1 MCQWPRALAGAGQ
14 WLRVRAPGHLDTAAT
29 GAAQCRGA
37 PAATAPAGGRSGAEA
52 EGGRAAQSGSD
63 ESARGARPGAAS
75 RGAVGSGAM
84 AWPRGAG
91 STKASEGAGVGEK
104 QHGGCGSEVRRGV
117 RHGVAVREREEQRA
131 GLGPCTGAV
140 GRGGW
145 RPTGGEGRHGV
156 SPTVAGKWQWARGGR
171 RGRGDELGGGSV
183 TERTAAVVVH
193 DDDERVRPG
202 DEGTM
207 ERRRG

>member
-1 MCQWPRALAGAGQ
+1 MAQGLSRRWAVVTGAGTGS
-14 WLRVRAPGHLDTAAT
+14 PGHSRNGCCPAP
-29 GAAQCRGA
+29 RGA
-37 PAATAPAGGRSGAEA
+37 GGHGTGKRPERRGGG
-52 EGGRAAQSGSD
+52 GGRAAQSGGD
-63 ESARGARPGAAS
+63 ESARGARPGTAR

-91 STKASEGAGVGEK
+91 STEASGGAGVGEK

-117 RHGVAVREREEQRA
+117 RHGATVHEREEQRA
-131 GLGPCTGAV
+131 GLGPCTDAV

-145 RPTGGEGRHGV
+145 RPTGGEGRRGV

-171 RGRGDELGGGSV
+171 RGRGDELGGGSMR
-183 TERTAAVVVH
+183 ERTAAVVVH
-193 DDDERVRPG
+193 GDDERVRPG